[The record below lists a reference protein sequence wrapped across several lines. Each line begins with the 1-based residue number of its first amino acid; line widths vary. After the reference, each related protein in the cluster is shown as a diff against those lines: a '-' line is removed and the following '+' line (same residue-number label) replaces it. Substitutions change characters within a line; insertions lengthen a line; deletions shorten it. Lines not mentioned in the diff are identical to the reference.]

1 MATIASAIIAPAAWN
16 QVERSSASLQTNS
29 EVAGLGLRSML
40 TPQISDVWRLAPAAV
55 GQVVLMVDVGL
66 DTVAQL
72 VLLAAP
78 RDGVL
83 PLTGSTWR
91 IVCSRTDGTQV
102 YDSGALPLEPVPRAL
117 WPHVLPQPV
126 TARYWRITFD
136 FAAGQPYAQ
145 FGRLLI
151 QPALVTTRAI
161 SYGQQ
166 RGVVDAGSNERSA
179 YSGVRY
185 ATRGARF
192 RQPSWTLPRLTT
204 AEAETLEDIALAAGT
219 TGQVFAAP
227 SLQALQRDGVL
238 GPFRSPPM
246 PRRIT
251 HLYWSAEIA
260 QEEDC

>member
-166 RGVVDAGSNERSA
+166 RGVVDAGSNALCHARCTLSAAVLDAAAPDHSRSRNVGRHRACCGHHRAGLRSA
-179 YSGVRY
+179 VP
-185 ATRGARF
+185 AGA
-192 RQPSWTLPRLTT
+192 
-204 AEAETLEDIALAAGT
+204 AA
-219 TGQVFAAP
+219 
-227 SLQALQRDGVL
+227 
-238 GPFRSPPM
+238 
-246 PRRIT
+246 
-251 HLYWSAEIA
+251 
-260 QEEDC
+260 